1 MVKILT
7 IVIIAGIILFLVI
20 SEVSITAKPFRISLP
35 SWPLGVGIILMIIG
49 AFFVYLNGMRKGK
62 ELAQKETIEMLKE
75 YTEKVE
81 NKK

>member
-35 SWPLGVGIILMIIG
+35 NWPLGVGIILMLIGVFLRCSFIRLGSIRNIIMYE
-49 AFFVYLNGMRKGK
+49 VN
-62 ELAQKETIEMLKE
+62 
-75 YTEKVE
+75 
-81 NKK
+81 